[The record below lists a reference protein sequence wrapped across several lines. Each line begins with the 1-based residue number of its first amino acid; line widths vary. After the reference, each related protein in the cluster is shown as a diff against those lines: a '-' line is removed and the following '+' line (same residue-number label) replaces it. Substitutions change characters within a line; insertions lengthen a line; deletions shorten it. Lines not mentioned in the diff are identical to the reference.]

1 MGAARTSS
9 QSPDPKF
16 KEGLENIT
24 KMPEGKERT
33 MSFAESMLTGGSGG
47 RGVIGRS
54 GRATMTG
61 DVGAGPFKKFT
72 DKEEQNKEDTREVTS
87 SQSSDFDM
95 DKVKERLLAQAKE
108 DRAANQQRISNEKQI
123 YNTSLPKG
131 FDPREEGLLKTM
143 EAAGATKGSGN
154 PFKPFQN
161 RASGV

>member
-1 MGAARTSS
+1 MGSARTS
-9 QSPDPKF
+9 PGNIETPEF
-16 KEGLENIT
+16 KKRAENLKNI
-24 KMPEGKERT
+24 PEGSER
-33 MSFAESMLTGGSGG
+33 SMAFMGLMADSIGGGIMG
-47 RGVIGRS
+47 RT

-72 DKEEQNKEDTREVTS
+72 DKAEQDKEETREVTS

-95 DKVKERLLAQAKE
+95 DKVRERLLAQAKE
-108 DRAANQQRISNEKQI
+108 DRAANQQRIYNEKKI

-131 FDPREEGLLKTM
+131 FDPRKEGLLKTM

>member
-1 MGAARTSS
+1 MGSARTS
-9 QSPDPKF
+9 PGNIETPEF
-16 KEGLENIT
+16 KKRAENLKNI
-24 KMPEGKERT
+24 PEGSER
-33 MSFAESMLTGGSGG
+33 SMAFMGLMADSIGGGIMG
-47 RGVIGRS
+47 RT

-72 DKEEQNKEDTREVTS
+72 DKAEQDKEEIREITS

-95 DKVKERLLAQAKE
+95 DKVRERLLAQAKE
-108 DRAANQQRISNEKQI
+108 DRAANQQRIYNEKQI

-131 FDPREEGLLKTM
+131 FDPRKEGLLKTM

>member
-1 MGAARTSS
+1 
-9 QSPDPKF
+9 
-16 KEGLENIT
+16 
-24 KMPEGKERT
+24 
-33 MSFAESMLTGGSGG
+33 
-47 RGVIGRS
+47 
-54 GRATMTG
+54 MTG

-131 FDPREEGLLKTM
+131 
-143 EAAGATKGSGN
+143 SGN

>member
-1 MGAARTSS
+1 MGSARTS
-9 QSPDPKF
+9 PGNIETPEF
-16 KEGLENIT
+16 KKRAENLKNI
-24 KMPEGKERT
+24 PEGSER
-33 MSFAESMLTGGSGG
+33 SMAFMGLMADSMGGGIMG
-47 RGVIGRS
+47 RT

-72 DKEEQNKEDTREVTS
+72 DKAEQDKEEIREITS

-95 DKVKERLLAQAKE
+95 DKVRERLLAQAKE
-108 DRAANQQRISNEKQI
+108 DRAANQQRIYNEKKI

-131 FDPREEGLLKTM
+131 FDPRKEGLLKTM

>member
-1 MGAARTSS
+1 MGSARTS
-9 QSPDPKF
+9 PGNIETPEF
-16 KEGLENIT
+16 KKRAENLKNI
-24 KMPEGKERT
+24 PEGSER
-33 MSFAESMLTGGSGG
+33 SMAFMGLMADSIGGGIMG
-47 RGVIGRS
+47 RT

-72 DKEEQNKEDTREVTS
+72 DKAEQDKEETREVTS

-95 DKVKERLLAQAKE
+95 DKVRERLLAQAKE

-131 FDPREEGLLKTM
+131 FDPRKEGLLKTM

>member
-1 MGAARTSS
+1 MGSARTS
-9 QSPDPKF
+9 PGNIETPEF
-16 KEGLENIT
+16 KKRAENLKNI
-24 KMPEGKERT
+24 PEGSER
-33 MSFAESMLTGGSGG
+33 SMAFMGLMADSIGGGIMG
-47 RGVIGRS
+47 RTGRS
-54 GRATMTG
+54 TMTG

-72 DKEEQNKEDTREVTS
+72 DKAEQDKEETREVTS

-95 DKVKERLLAQAKE
+95 DKVRERLLAQAKE
-108 DRAANQQRISNEKQI
+108 DRAANQQRIYNEKKI

-131 FDPREEGLLKTM
+131 FDPRKEGLLKTM

>member
-1 MGAARTSS
+1 MGSARTS
-9 QSPDPKF
+9 PGNIETPEF
-16 KEGLENIT
+16 KKRAENLKNI
-24 KMPEGKERT
+24 PEGSER
-33 MSFAESMLTGGSGG
+33 SMAFMGLMADSIGGGIMG
-47 RGVIGRS
+47 RT

-72 DKEEQNKEDTREVTS
+72 DKAEQDKEETREVTS
-87 SQSSDFDM
+87 SQSSDCDM
-95 DKVKERLLAQAKE
+95 DKVRERLLAQAKE

-131 FDPREEGLLKTM
+131 FDPRKEGLLKTM

>member
-1 MGAARTSS
+1 MGSARTSPS
-9 QSPDPKF
+9 NIETPEF
-16 KEGLENIT
+16 KKRAENLKNI
-24 KMPEGKERT
+24 PEGSER
-33 MSFAESMLTGGSGG
+33 SMAFMGLMADSIGGGIMG
-47 RGVIGRS
+47 RT

-72 DKEEQNKEDTREVTS
+72 DKAEQDKEETREVTS

-95 DKVKERLLAQAKE
+95 DKVRERLLAQAKE

-131 FDPREEGLLKTM
+131 FDPRKEGLLKTM

>member
-1 MGAARTSS
+1 MGSARTS
-9 QSPDPKF
+9 PGNIETPEF
-16 KEGLENIT
+16 KKRAENLKNI
-24 KMPEGKERT
+24 PEGSER
-33 MSFAESMLTGGSGG
+33 SMAFMGLMADSIGGGIMG
-47 RGVIGRS
+47 RT

-72 DKEEQNKEDTREVTS
+72 DKAEQDKEETREVTS

-95 DKVKERLLAQAKE
+95 DKVRERLLAKAKE
-108 DRAANQQRISNEKQI
+108 ERTANQQRIYNEKQI

-131 FDPREEGLLKTM
+131 FDPRKEGLLNTM

>member
-1 MGAARTSS
+1 MGSARTS
-9 QSPDPKF
+9 PGNIETPEF
-16 KEGLENIT
+16 KKRAENLKNI
-24 KMPEGKERT
+24 PEGSER
-33 MSFAESMLTGGSGG
+33 SMAFMGLMADSIGGGIMG
-47 RGVIGRS
+47 RT

-72 DKEEQNKEDTREVTS
+72 DKEEQDKNDTREVTS

-131 FDPREEGLLKTM
+131 FDPRKEGLLKTM